1 MSITSLV
8 FILFFF
14 ASLIVYYIVPK
25 KFQWVVL
32 LVASLVFYIMSS
44 TWGIFFVLITSGT
57 VYGSTLWMDS
67 IAKKQKAYIKENKAV
82 LSREEKSVIKA
93 EAKIKRKR
101 IMIATLV
108 LNFGILCVFKY
119 SHFALDQVNGLAS
132 LFGLRTI
139 TDNINLPLVLGIS
152 FYTFQS
158 MGYVVES
165 YWETVDVQRNYLKVL
180 LFVSFFPQVTQ
191 GPISN
196 YAQLSGEL
204 FKEHTFTYENY
215 SRGFQR
221 MVWGFFKKMVIA
233 DYLYPMVYD
242 VFDNYNQYI
251 GATCLLAAFGYSIEI
266 YADFS
271 GYMDIMCGV
280 CEMFGIRL
288 AENFERPYFSKSIAE
303 YWRRWHITLG
313 EWFKNYIYYPIG
325 VSKWNRNLGKKLSAK
340 FGRTVGKNL
349 PATIALLV
357 VWMTTGLW
365 HGASWAYIAWGLV
378 NGMFII
384 FSMWM
389 EPVYDKVNTKLQVKK
404 HRNLWKVFQVIRTFV
419 LVTFIKVLPEVGTLK
434 DGVGLLTKAVTDFT
448 IPNDFRQLFPTIDRD
463 QRSFMFIVFMMV
475 ILLFV
480 SSIIQRKE
488 PLRNK
493 FNKLPVAVRILVLV
507 CFVLLIECI
516 GITAGSEGG
525 FMYAKF

>member
-8 FILFFF
+8 FVLFVF
-14 ASLIVYYIVPK
+14 ASLIVYYVVPK

-32 LVASLVFYIMSS
+32 LASSLVFYVTSS
-44 TWGIFFVLITSGT
+44 TWGIIFVIITSLT

-67 IAKKQKAYIKENKAV
+67 IAKKQKAYIKENKES
-82 LSREEKSVIKA
+82 LSKEEKSKIKA
-93 EAKIKRKR
+93 DAKNKRKR

-119 SHFALDQVNGLAS
+119 SHFALEQVNGLAS
-132 LFGLRTI
+132 LFGLRTV

-158 MGYVVES
+158 MGYIVEA
-165 YWETVDVQRNYLKVL
+165 YWETVEIQRNYLKVL

-221 MVWGFFKKMVIA
+221 MIWGFFKKMVIA
-233 DYLYPMVYD
+233 NYLNIWVYD
-242 VFDNYNQYI
+242 VFDNYANYI
-251 GATCLLAAFGYSIEI
+251 GITCFLAMIGYCIEL

-271 GYMDIMCGV
+271 GYMDIMCGL

-288 AENFERPYFSKSIAE
+288 AENFVRPYFSKSIAE

-313 EWFKNYIYYPIG
+313 EWFKNYVYYPIG
-325 VSKWNRNLGKKLSAK
+325 ISKWNRNLGKKLSSR
-340 FGRTVGKNL
+340 FGKAVGKNV
-349 PATIALLV
+349 PATIALII

-365 HGASWAYIAWGLV
+365 HGASWSYIIWGLL
-378 NGMFII
+378 NGVFII
-384 FSMWM
+384 VSIWM
-389 EPVYDKVNTKLQVKK
+389 EPVYEKVNSKLHVKR
-404 HRNLWKVFQVIRTFV
+404 HRKLWKAFQVSRTF
-419 LVTFIKVLPEVGTLK
+419 LILTFIKVLPEVGTLS
-434 DGVGLLTKAVTDFT
+434 DGVGLITRALTNHVMPTSFKSVFPAVSSKLDFAVT
-448 IPNDFRQLFPTIDRD
+448 
-463 QRSFMFIVFMMV
+463 MFSVV
-475 ILLFV
+475 LLFI
-480 SSIIQRKE
+480 SSVLQRKK
-488 PLRNK
+488 PIRDY
-493 FNKLPVAVRILVLV
+493 FNKLPFILRALMLI
-507 CFVLLIECI
+507 FLLFLIVVFGVSVGG
-516 GITAGSEGG
+516 GIGG
-525 FMYAKF
+525 FMYAQF